1 MAKPIQY
8 CKVKKQNKI
17 KKKKRNQHQENLS
30 TSHLTSTDN
39 YLLILA
45 IHCGQGNENWL
56 SSLFSSILQGI
67 KSSARRFSLSHS
79 PCQSYDLCCILSGA
93 VLSAY
98 CCKPATKTFRSKENS
113 EGKSLPSET
122 SALGPAWRGM
132 GSIALG
138 TSTVSGASLG
148 ARKLLKTKSA
158 QGPDFVK
165 SRGFKVTPAQRNPL
179 SPTSRPGYGA
189 PRPAPGL
196 GPTSAWAWE
205 AAGDRGISR
214 LRANRLPPAQV
225 PRVTPRTMT
234 PEGLQSHPHLGCL
247 GFLQPVM
254 CVEGFLSSGPWGKL
268 RSTHGSQDDATEGLV
283 ILQLLQADD
292 QLRQQLQAEGIY
304 GGIPQL
310 HHGYP

>member
-1 MAKPIQY
+1 MIYAAFCLVRCCLPTVVNLQLRLFGPRRIQ
-8 CKVKKQNKI
+8 
-17 KKKKRNQHQENLS
+17 
-30 TSHLTSTDN
+30 
-39 YLLILA
+39 
-45 IHCGQGNENWL
+45 
-56 SSLFSSILQGI
+56 
-67 KSSARRFSLSHS
+67 
-79 PCQSYDLCCILSGA
+79 
-93 VLSAY
+93 
-98 CCKPATKTFRSKENS
+98 KE
-113 EGKSLPSET
+113 KACPET

-132 GSIALG
+132 GSTALG

-196 GPTSAWAWE
+196 GPTTAWAWE
-205 AAGDRGISR
+205 AVGDRGISR
-214 LRANRLPPAQV
+214 LRENRLPPAQL

-254 CVEGFLSSGPWGKL
+254 CVEAF
-268 RSTHGSQDDATEGLV
+268 
-283 ILQLLQADD
+283 
-292 QLRQQLQAEGIY
+292 
-304 GGIPQL
+304 
-310 HHGYP
+310 